1 MTKTY
6 IDHQG
11 KKYPIQELTIKMW
24 GDIMKYK
31 NILDDVELYVKMIS
45 EMTGMSDEE
54 VKEADADT
62 IIETG
67 KDLFK
72 YINQESRQVF
82 YTIKHKDTEYDLCD
96 FSNMSFGQFVDID
109 TFMSKDEAYRISNL
123 NELAAYLY
131 TEKGK
136 KYGEADFKKN
146 IEKFKQ
152 LPMKYIEGAV
162 FFLWTLERGLLGLSQ
177 LYSKN
182 KWLTRGLK
190 VIIVLASFGATISG
204 YLNSRRTKFGKLLV
218 LLVSP
223 LFFVS
228 TIFRTFLTYVRNKTK
243 RLKNK

>member
-6 IDHQG
+6 IDHQS
-11 KKYPIQELTIKMW
+11 KKYPIQELTIEMW
-24 GDIMKYK
+24 GNIMKYK

-45 EMTGMSDEE
+45 EMTGMSYEE

-67 KDLFK
+67 TDLFK

-82 YTIKHKDTEYDLCD
+82 YTIKHKDIEYDLCD

-136 KYGEADFKKN
+136 KYGATDFKKN
-146 IEKFKQ
+146 ITLFKD
-152 LPMKYIEGAV
+152 LPFKYIEGAV

-177 LYSKN
+177 VYSKN
-182 KWLTRGLK
+182 KWLWKTIKLKILFHNFGDTIFGL
-190 VIIVLASFGATISG
+190 T
-204 YLNSRRTKFGKLLV
+204 NSQRTKFGKLIV
-218 LLVSP
+218 LLLSP

-228 TIFRTFLTYVRNKTK
+228 IIFRSSLTYVRNKIK
-243 RLKNK
+243 R

>member
-1 MTKTY
+1 MGNTY
-6 IDHQG
+6 IEYDN
-11 KKYPIQELTIKMW
+11 KKYEIKELTIDKW
-24 GDIMKYK
+24 QNIMKFK
-31 NILDDVELYVKMIS
+31 DILDETELYIRMIA
-45 EMTGMSDEE
+45 EMTGLKPEQ
-54 VKEADADT
+54 VKDGDAQSIMVCGKMLESYIGQET
-62 IIETG
+62 KKVYGNITFEGIEYE
-67 KDLFK
+67 L
-72 YINQESRQVF
+72 V
-82 YTIKHKDTEYDLCD
+82 D
-96 FSNMSFGQFVDID
+96 FGNITFGQFVDID
-109 TFMSKDEAYRISNL
+109 TFIMKDESYKIANL

-177 LYSKN
+177 LYSEN

-190 VIIVLASFGATISG
+190 VTIVLASFGATISG
-204 YLNSRRTKFGKLLV
+204 YLNSRRTKFGKLIV

-228 TIFRTFLTYVRNKTK
+228 TIFRTFLTYVRNKRR

>member
-1 MTKTY
+1 MAETY
-6 IDHQG
+6 IEYDN
-11 KKYPIQELTIKMW
+11 KKYQIKELTIDKW
-24 GDIMKYK
+24 QNIMKFK
-31 NILDDVELYVKMIS
+31 DILDETELYIRMIA
-45 EMTGMSDEE
+45 EMTGLKPEQ
-54 VKEADADT
+54 VKDGDASS
-62 IIETG
+62 IIVCG
-67 KDLFK
+67 KMLQS
-72 YINQESRQVF
+72 YISQENKKVYGNITF
-82 YTIKHKDTEYDLCD
+82 EGIEYELVD
-96 FSNMSFGQFVDID
+96 FGNITFGQFVDID
-109 TFMSKDEAYRISNL
+109 SFIMKDESYKVANL

-177 LYSKN
+177 LYSEN

-190 VIIVLASFGATISG
+190 VIIVLRGFGDTISG
-204 YLNSRRTKFGKLLV
+204 YLNSQKTKFGKLIV

-228 TIFRTFLTYVRNKTK
+228 IIFRTFLTYIQRRKK
-243 RLKNK
+243 RLNNK

>member
-1 MTKTY
+1 MAETY
-6 IDHQG
+6 IEYDK
-11 KKYPIQELTIKMW
+11 KKYGIKELTIEKW
-24 GDIMKYK
+24 QNIMKFK
-31 NILDDVELYVKMIS
+31 DILDESELYVRMIA
-45 EMTGMSDEE
+45 EMTGLKPEQ
-54 VKEADADT
+54 VKDGDAQS
-62 IIETG
+62 IMVCG
-67 KDLFK
+67 KMLES
-72 YINQESRQVF
+72 YIGQENKKVYGNITF
-82 YTIKHKDTEYDLCD
+82 EGVEYELVD
-96 FSNMSFGQFVDID
+96 FSNITFGQFVDID
-109 TFMSKDEAYRISNL
+109 TFIMKDESYKIANL

-177 LYSKN
+177 VYSEN
-182 KWLTRGLK
+182 KWLTRVLK
-190 VIIVLASFGATISG
+190 VIIVFQSFGVTISG
-204 YLNSRRTKFGKLLV
+204 YLSSRRTKFGKLIV

-228 TIFRTFLTYVRNKTK
+228 TIFRTFLTYIRRRKK